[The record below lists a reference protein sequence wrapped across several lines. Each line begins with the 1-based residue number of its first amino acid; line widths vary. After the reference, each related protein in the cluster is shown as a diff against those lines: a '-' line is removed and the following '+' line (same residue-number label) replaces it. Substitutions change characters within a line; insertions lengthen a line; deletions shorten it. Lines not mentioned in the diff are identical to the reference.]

1 MEWFESVVAGVHLVP
16 LDTLPLRP
24 ILALCRR
31 IVAGYPI
38 LYSSGLISKIL
49 SDDLNSNVDKVERAL
64 AEMEREALVDRQLAC
79 GSDAAGPT
87 GSAAG
92 DGGGGSGGGA
102 PTAGAEAGGAASP
115 PPPASPPS
123 SQRSTTSR
131 PGLGYAPAVGPYFAD
146 LADFSPT
153 PSAEGVYGA
162 RWIVR
167 VLRFVVLLLQ
177 KLGSEP
183 ALSISLAGRQTY
195 TAIIAPHHAPV
206 MGFVVKCV
214 LYWAPTRAW
223 VLHNTLKGASNADAS
238 AACLRVSAALGP
250 LAEACHALLV
260 RRGLNFHDI
269 ISAVPGGF

>member
-1 MEWFESVVAGVHLVP
+1 MEWFDSIVAGVHLVP

-24 ILALCRR
+24 LLALCRR

-64 AEMEREALVDRQLAC
+64 AEMEREALLDRQLAS
-79 GSDAAGPT
+79 GSDAAGPA
-87 GSAAG
+87 GSAGAG
-92 DGGGGSGGGA
+92 GGGA
-102 PTAGAEAGGAASP
+102 PTPGADAGGAASP
-115 PPPASPPS
+115 PPASSPS

-131 PGLGYAPAVGPYFAD
+131 PGLGYAPAVGPFFSD

-223 VLHNTLKGASNADAS
+223 VLHNTLKGATNADAS

-250 LAEACHALLV
+250 LAEACHALLA